1 MGRGSEPGSRQST
14 ARQAQEEK
22 RQQAIENAA
31 GAIDTGLVE
40 ILDLVN
46 QQRRPDKKKLA
57 SAQQTVQ
64 KSRKYIKQFQD
75 NMLCQF
81 MMLSAWTD
89 YFDAGADKALLPAT
103 QAYRKDRA
111 NNDAHATQ
119 AAIAIL
125 AGKKPLVIRPERQQA
140 QADEVTTGRR
150 GAGRMGRGATTGRQT
165 RGRSRGQDTPSGRG
179 RGRGR
184 MGPEAGYGA
193 GAAGTYSGTVNSGSI
208 LNLDADSIKAD
219 WLGRKVGQFSLNCLN
234 GTTFTYNPAEAN
246 LCVLFWKLAAAD
258 LGDYAGSADEEPN
271 VPADAPQR
279 TAPIRESPSY
289 SSRPGRMERMAP
301 GGRFS
306 GRMPLGRRPGF
317 FGDEAAAPTDPVSM
331 QMSALGSLFNSK
343 FQSPEVKF
351 VGINT
356 NHPRTAP
363 AVVARLLQSPAPWAQ
378 AILDEATATSAFNDL
393 NLKELTSAQP
403 ILAVVDKTGTVRYA
417 GPAEGFLAPMVVD
430 DLLGGKTNS
439 AAVDSSTQTDEQ
451 IPKPVAAVPAEPLQ
465 ETPDTAPQA
474 TEYIPVQNQPTQDT
488 EITAEDF
495 QAQKLLAYAKG
506 LFIPAGRKK
515 FLTSKMGVDLCRRI
529 IRDYPNTTY
538 ADEAR
543 KLLRTV
549 PPHEQK
555 RYNITPEEMGL

>member
-1 MGRGSEPGSRQST
+1 MGLG
-14 ARQAQEEK
+14 
-22 RQQAIENAA
+22 
-31 GAIDTGLVE
+31 
-40 ILDLVN
+40 
-46 QQRRPDKKKLA
+46 PD
-57 SAQQTVQ
+57 
-64 KSRKYIKQFQD
+64 
-75 NMLCQF
+75 
-81 MMLSAWTD
+81 
-89 YFDAGADKALLPAT
+89 
-103 QAYRKDRA
+103 
-111 NNDAHATQ
+111 
-119 AAIAIL
+119 
-125 AGKKPLVIRPERQQA
+125 
-140 QADEVTTGRR
+140 
-150 GAGRMGRGATTGRQT
+150 
-165 RGRSRGQDTPSGRG
+165 
-179 RGRGR
+179 
-184 MGPEAGYGA
+184 AGYGA
-193 GAAGTYSGTVNSGSI
+193 GAAGTYSGTVSSGSI

-246 LCVLFWKLAAAD
+246 LCVLFWKLSAAD

-271 VPADAPQR
+271 VPAEIPQR
-279 TAPIRESPSY
+279 TVSTRRRPSY
-289 SSRPGRMERMAP
+289 LSRPGRMERMAP

-306 GRMPLGRRPGF
+306 GRIPPGRRPGF
-317 FGDEAAAPTDPVSM
+317 FGDEEAAPSDPVSM
-331 QMSALGSLFNSK
+331 QISALGSLFNSK
-343 FQSPEVKF
+343 FQNPEVKF

-363 AVVARLLQSPAPWAQ
+363 AVVAKLLQSPAPWAQ

-393 NLKELTSAQP
+393 DIAKVTSARP

-430 DLLGGKTNS
+430 DLLGSKTDS
-439 AAVDSSTQTDEQ
+439 AAVDGSTQTDEQ
-451 IPKPVAAVPAEPLQ
+451 IPELVAAVPAEPLQ
-465 ETPDTAPQA
+465 ETPDTAPPA
-474 TEYIPVQNQPTQDT
+474 VEYIPVQNQPTQDT

-515 FLTSKMGVDLCRRI
+515 FLTSKMGVDLCRQI

-549 PPHEQK
+549 PPNEQK